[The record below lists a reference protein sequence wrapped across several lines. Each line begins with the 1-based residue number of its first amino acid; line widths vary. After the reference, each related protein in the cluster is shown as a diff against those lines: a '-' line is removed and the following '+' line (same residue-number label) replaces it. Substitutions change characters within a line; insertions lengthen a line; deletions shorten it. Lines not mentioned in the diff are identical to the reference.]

1 MSSRASAV
9 GQCGHVAYVQQI
21 VDCSIDHEPGQAGL
35 GLLYFK
41 GQSVQRDYAEAY
53 FWLSLVA
60 GNYSEAAS
68 VDVMESKLRS
78 EVVSDRDYAARQL
91 SKEKL
96 GRVHTTAML
105 R

>member
-1 MSSRASAV
+1 
-9 GQCGHVAYVQQI
+9 
-21 VDCSIDHEPGQAGL
+21 
-35 GLLYFK
+35 
-41 GQSVQRDYAEAY
+41 
-53 FWLSLVA
+53 
-60 GNYSEAAS
+60 